1 MPKKVSSDSKRSADK
16 HSLNTGPGGTAPG
29 APGGAPSKK
38 IDRNIDRNQAQ
49 ETRETGQ
56 FTGRGRPPL
65 QKK

>member
-1 MPKKVSSDSKRSADK
+1 MPKNVHSDSKSSADK
-16 HSLNTGPGGTAPG
+16 KSLNTGSGGAAPG

-38 IDRNIDRNQAQ
+38 TDRNQMQ